1 MSPIV
6 LSSMLVVAN
15 IMGAGMIV
23 PQVVRL
29 RRYRNTRGISASWI
43 GVGLAMNLW
52 WVAYGLASG
61 LWGIIPVSAVAF
73 LLYLVMTAQYAGING
88 TTSLRGC
95 VTGMVG
101 VGIVPLPA
109 LILDGWATAGVV
121 VGLCY
126 AVQFAPAALTALR
139 SDQLD
144 GVGRIAACGE
154 GVESLSVGDRVVG
167 NWGGH
172 RSHFVR
178 KASDLTRIDDDAIDS
193 LDASFAR
200 ITPGIF
206 ELQKGRKNDK
216 NVARCR

>member
-73 LLYLVMTAQYAGING
+73 LLYLA
-88 TTSLRGC
+88 
-95 VTGMVG
+95 TGMVG

-139 SDQLD
+139 SDRLD
-144 GVGRIAACGE
+144 GVSPTTWAMAGTEAAVWLVY
-154 GVESLSVGDRVVG
+154 GVNQGDAALVVG
-167 NWGGH
+167 GGGGLT
-172 RSHFVR
+172 
-178 KASDLTRIDDDAIDS
+178 ASLVILIRLARLSTRQPTVVDTDAELLT
-193 LDASFAR
+193 LV
-200 ITPGIF
+200 P
-206 ELQKGRKNDK
+206 
-216 NVARCR
+216 

>member
-88 TTSLRGC
+88 T
-95 VTGMVG
+95 
-101 VGIVPLPA
+101 A
-109 LILDGWATAGVV
+109 
-121 VGLCY
+121 
-126 AVQFAPAALTALR
+126 
-139 SDQLD
+139 
-144 GVGRIAACGE
+144 
-154 GVESLSVGDRVVG
+154 
-167 NWGGH
+167 
-172 RSHFVR
+172 
-178 KASDLTRIDDDAIDS
+178 
-193 LDASFAR
+193 
-200 ITPGIF
+200 
-206 ELQKGRKNDK
+206 
-216 NVARCR
+216 

>member
-109 LILDGWATAGVV
+109 LILDGWATAGAQS
-121 VGLCY
+121 GGTLWR
-126 AVQFAPAALTALR
+126 LR
-139 SDQLD
+139 LPVHD
-144 GVGRIAACGE
+144 
-154 GVESLSVGDRVVG
+154 
-167 NWGGH
+167 
-172 RSHFVR
+172 
-178 KASDLTRIDDDAIDS
+178 
-193 LDASFAR
+193 
-200 ITPGIF
+200 
-206 ELQKGRKNDK
+206 
-216 NVARCR
+216 

>member
-126 AVQFAPAALTALR
+126 AVQFAPAALMRSAPTGSTASRR
-139 SDQLD
+139 SP
-144 GVGRIAACGE
+144 GRWPAPRPPSGWSTASTRATRRWWSAEEVG
-154 GVESLSVGDRVVG
+154 
-167 NWGGH
+167 
-172 RSHFVR
+172 
-178 KASDLTRIDDDAIDS
+178 
-193 LDASFAR
+193 
-200 ITPGIF
+200 
-206 ELQKGRKNDK
+206 
-216 NVARCR
+216 

>member
-88 TTSLRGC
+88 TASLRGC
-95 VTGMVG
+95 ATGMVG

-139 SDQLD
+139 SDRLD
-144 GVGRIAACGE
+144 GVSPITWAMAGTEAAVWLVY
-154 GVESLSVGDRVVG
+154 GVNQGDAALVVG
-167 NWGGH
+167 GGGG
-172 RSHFVR
+172 
-178 KASDLTRIDDDAIDS
+178 LTMSLVILIRLARLSTRQPTVVDTDA
-193 LDASFAR
+193 
-200 ITPGIF
+200 
-206 ELQKGRKNDK
+206 ELLTL
-216 NVARCR
+216 VP